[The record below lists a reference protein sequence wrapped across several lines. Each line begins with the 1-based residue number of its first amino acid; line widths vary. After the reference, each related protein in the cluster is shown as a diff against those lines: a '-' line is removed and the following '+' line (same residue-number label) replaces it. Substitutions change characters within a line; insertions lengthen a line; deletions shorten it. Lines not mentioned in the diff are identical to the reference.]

1 LNKKLLKTLI
11 EQNLVH
17 TETKVKIKVKAWGW
31 PGPGLGAKFDTI
43 SNTNWNSDIKA
54 DTILEIDGMTP
65 DRFAKVYNI
74 TPDGTIKIVKKRG
87 RKPKHEQKTI
97 V

>member
-1 LNKKLLKTLI
+1 MNKKLLKTLV

-17 TETKVKIKVKAWGW
+17 SKTRVKIKVTVWGW
-31 PGPGLGAKFDTI
+31 PGPGLGVKFDTI
-43 SNTNWNSDIKA
+43 KITNWHSNIGA
-54 DTILEIDGMTP
+54 DAILEVDGMDP
-65 DRFAKVYNI
+65 ERFAKVYNI

-87 RKPKHEQKTI
+87 RKPKHEQKIT